1 MNEKDKKKM
10 AAIMDKVLDFKMSK
24 YQSVYLTHLAFRR
37 YEVKK
42 KKKKE
47 SMEESATRTMKHM
60 PEICSQTDGLKHKK
74 NVVETAASKSLEKLE
89 EELHES
95 NVKEELLR
103 GDVIEDVVK
112 YLIKD

>member
-1 MNEKDKKKM
+1 
-10 AAIMDKVLDFKMSK
+10 MDKVLDFKMSK

-37 YEVKK
+37 YEV
-42 KKKKE
+42 KKKE

-95 NVKEELLR
+95 NVKEELLM